1 MPGRRPERIA
11 EQIREEVSQIIL
23 GDLLDRRVGLVTVT
37 DVELS
42 PDLRHARVYVSVL
55 GSERQIR
62 ESIEALGSAAG
73 FVRRQLS
80 LALRLRYTPHLHFV
94 HDETVRTASRIE
106 EILKEENEKL
116 RERRDSENLSPE
128 SPASS
133 LDQYTSDSDRDPGPT
148 RSVQGGEARLDS
160 DR

>member
-23 GDLLDRRVGLVTVT
+23 GDLQDRRIGLATVT

-55 GSERQIR
+55 GPDRQIQ
-62 ESIEALGSAAG
+62 ESLEALSSAEG

-80 LALRLRYTPHLHFV
+80 QALRLRYTPHLHFV
-94 HDETVRTASRIE
+94 QDETVRTASRIE

-116 RERRDSENLSPE
+116 REQQGAENLPKDSFGT
-128 SPASS
+128 SS
-133 LDQYTSDSDRDPGPT
+133 EQYTPESDRDTELNHSIKAGHA
-148 RSVQGGEARLDS
+148 GLDP
-160 DR
+160 DP

>member
-42 PDLRHARVYVSVL
+42 PDLRHARVYVSVV
-55 GSERQIR
+55 GSDRQIR
-62 ESIEALGSAAG
+62 ESIEALRSAAG
-73 FVRRQLS
+73 FVRRELG
-80 LALRLRYTPHLHFV
+80 LALRLRHTPHLHFV

-116 RERRDSENLSPE
+116 RERQDSENVSRD
-128 SPASS
+128 S
-133 LDQYTSDSDRDPGPT
+133 LDSSVDHYASDSRGDPDLDRSIQAG
-148 RSVQGGEARLDS
+148 QAGLDS